1 MSQQSVVTLQIAG
14 EEYTIRAH
22 ATPEHARAC
31 AAHVDAAVREV
42 QQALSLVPREKAVIL
57 AALAIADELFQAR
70 AALDNVQGGVGERIA
85 RLTSEIEARLK
96 PENLASAQ

>member
-42 QQALSLVPREKAVIL
+42 QQALSLGKGAGLLDVGSRGKEEHL
-57 AALAIADELFQAR
+57 GADLFG
-70 AALDNVQGGVGERIA
+70 L
-85 RLTSEIEARLK
+85 
-96 PENLASAQ
+96 